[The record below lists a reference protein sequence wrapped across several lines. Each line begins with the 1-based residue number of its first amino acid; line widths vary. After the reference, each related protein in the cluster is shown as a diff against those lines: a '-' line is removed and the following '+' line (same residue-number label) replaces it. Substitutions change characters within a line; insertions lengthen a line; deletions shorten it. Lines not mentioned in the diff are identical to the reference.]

1 MIEFNPFLT
10 WSLTLLLIALLLSL
24 YLYLGLVIWNTG
36 LSKNR
41 KKVKLLLNGW
51 LIILLS
57 AFLLQPGWEAPI
69 QPEPL
74 LIHSEN
80 ISIERLSY
88 LKDSLKTEKSVDI
101 EEYQED
107 GNPIYLIGHDYTWE
121 QLGILQQKDVRW
133 IPEIKEGQLT
143 HIQWESFRRQGD
155 LQIVAGTMVV
165 KDSAMISLSG
175 FGETIAQTT
184 LYDGKQEFKFSFPVN
199 IPGRNHLELR
209 VNDELIDSINFFVAP
224 NMSVRYQLEFGSPNA
239 EARLLTE
246 FLTKKGHQV
255 NLNIQLSKNM
265 EFRGNPASTDR
276 PDVIITH
283 PALVHRKDIQEAV
296 AEGSNLLVLNLSDPA
311 AEAPLINSLMGT
323 GFRLEG
329 EDKPDDGGIAPDLQT
344 WPYKFQPNITQ
355 TEIIRGTMAYQHVG
369 NSKVGISLF
378 ESTYP
383 LIFRG
388 DSTSYNRI
396 WEQALGALAPPE
408 KSLYSI
414 EQPVFA
420 QVPHLIKSVQLDRAE
435 TFLAIAEDTLNL
447 QPARINPSSSTATWI
462 TEKQAWHSLNDSL
475 EVYIY
480 GRGWQEIKSLKTMAQ
495 FISSNRQTSYHED
508 NFTMR
513 SVDGWIWLGL
523 FLISFGVVWIEPRV

>member
-1 MIEFNPFLT
+1 
-10 WSLTLLLIALLLSL
+10 
-24 YLYLGLVIWNTG
+24 
-36 LSKNR
+36 
-41 KKVKLLLNGW
+41 
-51 LIILLS
+51 
-57 AFLLQPGWEAPI
+57 
-69 QPEPL
+69 
-74 LIHSEN
+74 
-80 ISIERLSY
+80 
-88 LKDSLKTEKSVDI
+88 
-101 EEYQED
+101 
-107 GNPIYLIGHDYTWE
+107 
-121 QLGILQQKDVRW
+121 
-133 IPEIKEGQLT
+133 
-143 HIQWESFRRQGD
+143 
-155 LQIVAGTMVV
+155 
-165 KDSAMISLSG
+165 
-175 FGETIAQTT
+175 
-184 LYDGKQEFKFSFPVN
+184 
-199 IPGRNHLELR
+199 
-209 VNDELIDSINFFVAP
+209 
-224 NMSVRYQLEFGSPNA
+224 MSVRYQLEFGSPNA

-344 WPYKFQPNITQ
+344 WPYKFQPNIAQ

-408 KSLYSI
+408 KSLYQI

-420 QVPHLIKSVQLDRAE
+420 QIPSLISSVQQNRSE
-435 TFLAIAEDTLNL
+435 TFLSIAGDTLYL
-447 QPARINPSSSTATWI
+447 SPSRINPSSSMAMWI
-462 TEKQAWHSLNDSL
+462 TEQQGWQTLNDSL

-480 GRGWQEIKSLKTMAQ
+480 GTGWQEIQSLKRVAQ
-495 FISSNRQTSYHED
+495 FVTSTRQPALHQDDIRSNRI
-508 NFTMR
+508 N
-513 SVDGWIWLGL
+513 GWIWLVL
-523 FLISFGVVWIEPRV
+523 FLVSFGLVWMEPRI